1 MQFYSGSEFYTSAI
15 NGLKNRLADM
25 NLLVAVGTSVAF
37 FYSLVVLIYPEILPE
52 NMRNLYFDSAAAII
66 TFVLVGRYLEH
77 RSKIKASEFLKKLLD
92 LKPQKARIEVE
103 GKEVEIPAENIV
115 NSDTVIVRA
124 GEKIPADGKIIE
136 GLAEVDES
144 MLTGE
149 SLPVVKKKGDTVIGG
164 TILING
170 FIKFR
175 AEKTGKDTVLNQI
188 VKLLLEA
195 QSKKPRIGRLAD
207 RITAYFV
214 PAILIASILTF
225 DIWFLSSGNL
235 QYAILSS
242 ISVLIIACPCALGLA
257 TPIAIV
263 SAVGRGAKEGILF
276 KSPEIIEVVKDID
289 VAIFDKTGT
298 VTEGRFAVVESNVE
312 DEEILKAVMSLESK
326 VNHPLAKAVVEYAES
341 KGIKP
346 DIKVENLNV
355 IHGKGVKA
363 LVDGKEV
370 IIGNRTMLEEKNIP
384 IEFNM
389 EHPSGTALYVGI
401 DGKNVGY
408 FVLEDAIR
416 KDAKSVVEFFKK
428 RGIRTVLLTGDNY
441 TVANYVGEKVGFD
454 EVKAELLPED
464 KYRYVE
470 KLQKEGK
477 KVLFIGDG
485 INDAPSISKA
495 DVGIAVSSG
504 TDISKEAGD
513 IILLKSELSGV
524 VKAFRLSEEGLKVIK
539 QNLFWAYIYNTL
551 GIPIA
556 AGVLYPFYGILLK
569 PVFAAIAMSLS
580 SVSVVLNALRLQFKK
595 I

>member
-1 MQFYSGSEFYTSAI
+1 
-15 NGLKNRLADM
+15 
-25 NLLVAVGTSVAF
+25 
-37 FYSLVVLIYPEILPE
+37 
-52 NMRNLYFDSAAAII
+52 
-66 TFVLVGRYLEH
+66 
-77 RSKIKASEFLKKLLD
+77 
-92 LKPQKARIEVE
+92 
-103 GKEVEIPAENIV
+103 
-115 NSDTVIVRA
+115 
-124 GEKIPADGKIIE
+124 
-136 GLAEVDES
+136 

-175 AEKTGKDTVLNQI
+175 AERTGKDTVLNQI

-214 PAILIASILTF
+214 PAILIVSILTF
-225 DIWFLSSGNL
+225 DIWYLSSGNL
-235 QYAILSS
+235 QYAVLSS

-263 SAVGRGAKEGILF
+263 STVGKGAKEGILF
-276 KSPEIIEVVKDID
+276 KSPEVIEIVKDVD
-289 VAIFDKTGT
+289 VAVFDKTGT
-298 VTEGRFAVVESNVE
+298 VTEGRFAVVESNIE
-312 DEEILKAVMSLESK
+312 DKEVLKAIMSLESK
-326 VNHPLAKAVVEYAES
+326 VNHPLAKAVVEYARS

-346 DIKVENLNV
+346 DMKVDNLNV
-355 IHGKGVKA
+355 VHGKGVKA

-370 IIGNRTMLEEKNIP
+370 IIGNKAMLEESNIP
-384 IEFNM
+384 IGFNV
-389 EHPSGTALYVGI
+389 EHPSGTVLYAGI
-401 DGKNVGY
+401 DGKAAGY
-408 FVLEDAIR
+408 FILEDVIR
-416 KDAKSVVEFFKK
+416 KDAKSVVEFFKR

-441 TVANYVGEKVGFD
+441 SVASYVGEKVGFN
-454 EVKAELLPED
+454 EIKAELLPE
-464 KYRYVE
+464 
-470 KLQKEGK
+470 
-477 KVLFIGDG
+477 GDG

-556 AGVLYPFYGILLK
+556 AGILYPFYGILLK
-569 PVFAAIAMSLS
+569 PVFAAIAMSFS
-580 SVSVVLNALRLQFKK
+580 SVSVVLNALRLQFKNF
-595 I
+595 